1 MQKKNSPNWVIIGA
15 CVFCNA
21 VCAGLWLYRG
31 FFWGDGVD
39 WFYVAVGAIWL
50 LVALLWCVRMMRPAP
65 QERLGRRPGQRAEIE
80 EETTHGLQSPQTPA
94 LTLHGATTASPR
106 KKKPFPRSWMRAF

>member
-50 LVALLWCVRMMRPAP
+50 LVALLWCVRMMR
-65 QERLGRRPGQRAEIE
+65 R
-80 EETTHGLQSPQTPA
+80 
-94 LTLHGATTASPR
+94 
-106 KKKPFPRSWMRAF
+106 